1 MFDREAAKL
10 GVQVPARPVQFFSPT
25 TERERKLAEMR
36 TPEVARKWGFRMNLD
51 MDSFESMFKKGAR

>member
-1 MFDREAAKL
+1 MSRK
-10 GVQVPARPVQFFSPT
+10 GRCSFFSPT

-36 TPEVARKWGFRMNLD
+36 TPEVARKWGFCMNMG